1 MAVSGADSILPR
13 LVDEQA
19 RASDPSSH
27 VWLAA
32 SAGTGKTQVLAAR
45 VYRLLLGGTD
55 PGAILCLT
63 FTKAGAAEMA
73 GRINQ
78 RLARWVRA
86 SEADIKADLI
96 SLGEQWTPALIA
108 RARTLFAKVLDAP
121 GGGLRIQT
129 IHGFCQSLLAAFPVE
144 AGLTPGFRPLEARE
158 ESALARET
166 LAHLLVDAER
176 EGRNGATRAVGALS
190 LRLGE
195 DGAEAFLRACARAP
209 AAMAALPMGEGIGPY
224 VRRALIGVDD
234 VEAAIARG
242 CADLDDGLLGQLRDC
257 NAAWGTKNGVARA
270 DVISAWLA
278 RSPED
283 RAATL
288 GDLHGVWAKQDGD
301 VRSFAKGQAPQDPD
315 YAPIAA
321 DFHDQVARLIRM
333 RDMAEYADLLAA
345 GLSVGRDYAAAYHA
359 AKRRIGAVD
368 FDDLIDAA
376 VALLRQDGMGDW
388 VRFKLDQATDHVL
401 IDEAQDT
408 NLRQW
413 AIVDAIASDFF
424 SGFGTRGDKRR
435 TLFTVGDY
443 KQAIFGFQGTDP
455 LNFRWA
461 ERHFRDLADVTSD
474 IREIEPTPFEQLAL
488 TSSFRSTQP
497 ILDFVDAAIGVLPGA
512 GLGVDD
518 NQRHASKVEG
528 PGQVNLWAPT
538 LAGEEDEGEEGWVA
552 DAVRAHA
559 TRIAAQVRAWLDPND
574 PLMLESKG
582 RPLRPEDVMILVKR
596 RGELAS
602 LIVARLYAEGVPV
615 AGVDRLRLTAPLAVQ
630 DLLAAIRF
638 VLQPQDDLALASLL
652 VSPLIGW
659 SQDELMHAAMK
670 RRGGLWAHL
679 QTTQPAERIAPL
691 NAMLRRADFTT
702 PYVFL
707 EELLTGPL
715 DGRRKL
721 IRRLGQEARD
731 PIDELLNAALEF
743 ERVSI
748 PSLQRFLDWFDRGDV
763 EIVRDPSQ
771 PMDAVRVM
779 TAHGAKGLQAPLVIL
794 ADATADPEARPRS
807 TLKWQADQGVELPV
821 FRPRKEQRWGALADA
836 VDAADARELAE
847 HWRLFYVAATRAEE
861 RLEIAGALGPRSKG
875 VPSDNSWYAAAEAAL
890 TALGAAEREGEGEAA
905 RRSFAGHDPQ
915 PPVRARSSRAAEAG
929 SVALPPWARQRAP
942 IEARPPRP
950 LAPSSLGEDDVPD
963 PPPSATMRAAAERGR
978 LIHDLFERLPGLA
991 PDRRLPSAERWL
1003 AAVGQVTDASVRSE
1017 MIATVLAVLDDPA
1030 HAELFGANSLGEA
1043 PISAV
1048 VSGGY
1053 VIAGT
1058 VDRLLIEPD
1067 RVRVIDFKTGRRV
1080 PGDLGDVP
1088 VFHLRQMSA
1097 YAEALR
1103 VIFPGRRIEAA
1114 LLYTAAPRLFDLPEA
1129 VLAQHKPGFV
1139 VAEQS

>member
-86 SEADIKADLI
+86 SETDIRADLA
-96 SLGEQWTPALIA
+96 SLGERATPALIA

-166 LAHLLVDAER
+166 LAQMLVDAER
-176 EGRNGATRAVGALS
+176 EGRDGAVRAVGALS

-195 DGAEAFLRACARAP
+195 EGAEAFLRACARAP
-209 AAMAALPMGEGIGPY
+209 AAMTALPMGEGVGPY

-234 VEAAIARG
+234 VEAAIADG
-242 CADLDDGLLGQLRDC
+242 CAQLDDDLLEGLRDF
-257 NAAWGTKNGVARA
+257 NRAWGTKNGLARA
-270 DVISAWLA
+270 DIIDAWLT
-278 RSPED
+278 RSPEQ
-283 RAATL
+283 RSVTL
-288 GDLHGVWAKQDGD
+288 DELHSVWARQDGEL
-301 VRSFAKGQAPQDPD
+301 RSFAKGQAPQDED
-315 YAPIAA
+315 YAPIAS
-321 DFHDQVARLIRM
+321 DFHEQVSRLIQM
-333 RDMAEYADLLAA
+333 RHLADYADLLAA
-345 GLSVGRDYAAAYHA
+345 GLAVGRDYAFAYRA

-413 AIVDAIASDFF
+413 EIVDAIASDFF
-424 SGFGTRGDKRR
+424 SGLGSRGDRRR

-461 ERHFRDLADVTSD
+461 ERHFRDLAQVTSD
-474 IREIEPTPFEQLAL
+474 ISEIEPTPFEQLAL

-497 ILDFVDAAIGVLPGA
+497 ILDFVDAAIGVLPGG

-518 NQRHASKVEG
+518 NQRHSSKVEG

-538 LAGEEDEGEEGWVA
+538 LAGEEDEGEEGWIT

-559 TRIAAQVRAWLDPND
+559 TRIAAQVRAWLDPKD
-574 PLMLESKG
+574 PMILESKG

-670 RRGGLWAHL
+670 RRGELWAHL
-679 QTTQPAERIAPL
+679 QATQPAERITPL
-691 NAMLRRADFTT
+691 SAMLRRADFTT

-707 EELLTGPL
+707 EEMLTGAL

-743 ERVSI
+743 ERVAI

-771 PMDAVRVM
+771 PLDAVRVM

-807 TLKWQADQGVELPV
+807 TLDWQADQDTKLPV
-821 FRPRKEQRWGALADA
+821 FRPRKEQRSGVLAEA
-836 VDAADARELAE
+836 ITTADARELAE

-861 RLEIAGALGPRSKG
+861 RLEIAGSLGPRAKG
-875 VPSDNSWYAAAEAAL
+875 VPSENSWYAAAEAAL
-890 TALGAAEREGEGEAA
+890 TALGAAEREEGP

-915 PPVRARSSRAAEAG
+915 PPVRARLARSAETRT
-929 SVALPPWARQRAP
+929 VALPDWAFQPAP
-942 IEARPPRP
+942 KEARPPRP
-950 LAPSSLGEDDVPD
+950 LAPSSVGEDDVSD
-963 PPPSATMRAAAERGR
+963 PPPSVAMRTAAERGR
-978 LIHDLFERLPGLA
+978 LIHALFERLPALA
-991 PDRRLPSAERWL
+991 PDRRAAAADRWL
-1003 AAVGQVTDASVRSE
+1003 STVGQVTDAE
-1017 MIATVLAVLDDPA
+1017 MRGELIATVSAVLDDPA
-1030 HAELFGANSLGEA
+1030 HGDLFGPNSLGEA

-1048 VSGGY
+1048 VPGGH

-1058 VDRLLIEPD
+1058 VDRLLVEPD

-1080 PGDLGDVP
+1080 PLGLDEVP
-1088 VFHLRQMSA
+1088 VFHLRQMAA

-1129 VLAQHKPGFV
+1129 VLAHYKPDFV
-1139 VAEQS
+1139 AMEQS

>member
-86 SEADIKADLI
+86 SETDIRADLA
-96 SLGEQWTPALIA
+96 SLGERATPALIA

-166 LAHLLVDAER
+166 LAQMLVDAER
-176 EGRNGATRAVGALS
+176 EGRDGAVRAVGALS

-195 DGAEAFLRACARAP
+195 EGAEAFLRACARAP
-209 AAMAALPMGEGIGPY
+209 AAMTALPMGEGVGPY

-234 VEAAIARG
+234 VEAAIADG
-242 CADLDDGLLGQLRDC
+242 CAQLDDDLLEGLRDF
-257 NAAWGTKNGVARA
+257 NRAWGTKNGLARA
-270 DVISAWLA
+270 DIIDAWLT
-278 RSPED
+278 RSPEQ
-283 RAATL
+283 RSVTL
-288 GDLHGVWAKQDGD
+288 DELHSVWARQDGEL
-301 VRSFAKGQAPQDPD
+301 RSFAKGQAPQDED
-315 YAPIAA
+315 YAPIAS
-321 DFHDQVARLIRM
+321 DFHEQVSRLIQM
-333 RDMAEYADLLAA
+333 RHLADYADLLAA
-345 GLSVGRDYAAAYHA
+345 GLAVGRDYAFAYRA

-413 AIVDAIASDFF
+413 EIVDAITSDFF
-424 SGFGTRGDKRR
+424 SGLGTRGDRRR

-461 ERHFRDLADVTSD
+461 ERHFRDLAEVTSD
-474 IREIEPTPFEQLAL
+474 ISEIEPTPFEQLAL

-497 ILDFVDAAIGVLPGA
+497 ILDFVDAAIGVLPGG

-518 NQRHASKVEG
+518 NQRHSSKVEG

-538 LAGEEDEGEEGWVA
+538 LAGEEDEGEEGWVT

-559 TRIAAQVRAWLDPND
+559 TRIAAQVKEWLDPND
-574 PLMLESKG
+574 PLILESKG
-582 RPLRPEDVMILVKR
+582 RPLRPEDIMILVKR

-659 SQDELMHAAMK
+659 SQDELMRAAMK

-679 QTTQPAERIAPL
+679 QATQPAERIAPL
-691 NAMLRRADFTT
+691 SAMLRRADFTT

-707 EELLTGPL
+707 EEMLTGPL

-743 ERVSI
+743 ERVAI

-771 PMDAVRVM
+771 PLDAVRVM

-807 TLKWQADQGVELPV
+807 TLDWQADQDTKLPV
-821 FRPRKEQRWGALADA
+821 FRPRKEQRSGVLAEA
-836 VDAADARELAE
+836 ITTADARELAE

-861 RLEIAGALGPRSKG
+861 RLEIAGSLGPRSKG
-875 VPSDNSWYAAAEAAL
+875 VPSENSWYAAAEAAL
-890 TALGAAEREGEGEAA
+890 TALGAAEREEGQ
-905 RRSFAGHDPQ
+905 RRSFAGHAPQ
-915 PPVRARSSRAAEAG
+915 PPVRLRSARTVETRT
-929 SVALPPWARQRAP
+929 VALPDWAFKPAP

-950 LAPSSLGEDDVPD
+950 LAPSSVGEDDVAD
-963 PPPSATMRAAAERGR
+963 PPPSAAMRTAAERGR
-978 LIHDLFERLPGLA
+978 LIHALFERLPALA
-991 PDRRLPSAERWL
+991 PDRRAAAADRWL
-1003 AAVGQVTDASVRSE
+1003 SAVGQVADASLRSE
-1017 MIATVLAVLDDPA
+1017 LIATVLAVLDDPA
-1030 HAELFGANSLGEA
+1030 HGDLFGANSLGEA

-1048 VSGGY
+1048 VPGGY

-1058 VDRLLIEPD
+1058 VDRLLVEPD

-1080 PGDLGDVP
+1080 PLELDEVP
-1088 VFHLRQMSA
+1088 VFHLRQMAA
-1097 YAEALR
+1097 YAEALG

-1114 LLYTAAPRLFDLPEA
+1114 LLYTAAPRLFDLTED
-1129 VLAQHKPGFV
+1129 VLASHKPGF
-1139 VAEQS
+1139 AAMEQS

>member
-86 SEADIKADLI
+86 SEADIRADLA
-96 SLGEQWTPALIA
+96 SLGERANPALIA

-166 LAHLLVDAER
+166 LAQLLVDAER
-176 EGRNGATRAVGALS
+176 EGRDGAVRAVGALS

-195 DGAEAFLRACARAP
+195 EGAEAFLRACARAP
-209 AAMAALPMGEGIGPY
+209 AAMAALPMGEGVGPY

-234 VEAAIARG
+234 VEAAITDG
-242 CADLDDGLLGQLRDC
+242 CAQLDDDLLEGVRDF
-257 NAAWGTKNGVARA
+257 NLAWGTKNGLARA
-270 DVISAWLA
+270 DIITAWLA
-278 RSPED
+278 RSPEQ

-288 GDLHGVWAKQDGD
+288 DQLHSVWARQDGEL
-301 VRSFAKGQAPQDPD
+301 RSFAKGQAPQDED
-315 YAPIAA
+315 YAPIAS
-321 DFHDQVARLIRM
+321 DFHEQVSRLIQM
-333 RDMAEYADLLAA
+333 RHLADYADLLAA
-345 GLSVGRDYAAAYHA
+345 GLAVGRDYAFAYRA

-376 VALLRQDGMGDW
+376 VALLRQEGMGDW

-413 AIVDAIASDFF
+413 EIVDAIASDFF
-424 SGFGTRGDKRR
+424 SGQGSRGDRRR

-461 ERHFRDLADVTSD
+461 ERHFRDLAEVTSD
-474 IREIEPTPFEQLAL
+474 ISEIEPTPFEQLAL

-497 ILDFVDAAIGVLPGA
+497 ILDFVDAAIGVLPGS

-518 NQRHASKVEG
+518 NQRHSSKVEG

-538 LAGEEDEGEEGWVA
+538 LAGEEDEGEEGWIT

-559 TRIAAQVRAWLDPND
+559 TRIAAQVKAWLDPND
-574 PLMLESKG
+574 PLILESKG
-582 RPLRPEDVMILVKR
+582 RPLRPEDIMILVKR

-659 SQDELMHAAMK
+659 SQDELMRAAMK

-679 QTTQPAERIAPL
+679 QATQPIERIAPL
-691 NAMLRRADFTT
+691 SAMLRRADFTT

-707 EELLTGPL
+707 EEMLTGPL

-743 ERVSI
+743 ERVAI

-771 PMDAVRVM
+771 PLDAVRVM

-807 TLKWQADQGVELPV
+807 TLDWQADQDTKLPV
-821 FRPRKEQRWGALADA
+821 FRPRKEQRSGVLAEA
-836 VDAADARELAE
+836 ITTADARELAE

-861 RLEIAGALGPRSKG
+861 RLEIAGSLGPRAKG
-875 VPSDNSWYAAAEAAL
+875 VPSENSWYAAAEAAL
-890 TALGAAEREGEGEAA
+890 TALGTAQREEGP

-915 PPVRARSSRAAEAG
+915 PPVRPRPARNAEAQT
-929 SVALPPWARQRAP
+929 VALPDWAFQPAP
-942 IEARPPRP
+942 KEARPPRP
-950 LAPSSLGEDDVPD
+950 LAPSSVGEDDVSD
-963 PPPSATMRAAAERGR
+963 PPPSAAMRTAAERGR
-978 LIHDLFERLPGLA
+978 LIHALFERLPALA
-991 PDRRLPSAERWL
+991 PDRRAAAADRWL
-1003 AAVGQVTDASVRSE
+1003 SAVGLVADAGLRSE
-1017 MIATVLAVLDDPA
+1017 LIATVSAVLDDPA
-1030 HAELFGANSLGEA
+1030 HGDLFGPNSLGEA

-1048 VSGGY
+1048 VPGGY

-1058 VDRLLIEPD
+1058 VDRLLVEPD

-1080 PGDLGDVP
+1080 PLGLDEVP
-1088 VFHLRQMSA
+1088 LFHLRQMAA

-1114 LLYTAAPRLFDLPEA
+1114 LLYTAAPRLFDLPED
-1129 VLAQHKPGFV
+1129 VLAPHKPGF
-1139 VAEQS
+1139 AAMEQS

>member
-1 MAVSGADSILPR
+1 MAVSSADSILPR

-86 SEADIKADLI
+86 SEADIRADLA
-96 SLGEQWTPALIA
+96 SLGERATPALIA
-108 RARTLFAKVLDAP
+108 RVRTLFAKVLDAP

-166 LAHLLVDAER
+166 LAQLLVDAER
-176 EGRNGATRAVGALS
+176 EGRDGAVRAVGALS

-195 DGAEAFLRACARAP
+195 DGAEAFLRSCARAP
-209 AAMAALPMGEGIGPY
+209 AAMAALPMGEGVGPY
-224 VRRALIGVDD
+224 IRRALIGVDD
-234 VEAAIARG
+234 VEAAISDG
-242 CADLDDGLLGQLRDC
+242 CAGLDCDLLKHLRDL
-257 NAAWGTKNGVARA
+257 NRAWGTKNGLARA
-270 DVISAWLA
+270 DLIAAWLE
-278 RSPED
+278 RSADQRVE
-283 RAATL
+283 TL
-288 GDLHGVWAKQDGD
+288 SELHGVWARQDGEL
-301 VRSFAKGQAPQDPD
+301 RSFAKGQAPQDED
-315 YAPIAA
+315 YAPIAT
-321 DFHDQVARLIRM
+321 DFHAEVSRLTQM
-333 RDMAEYADLLAA
+333 RHLADYADLLAA
-345 GLSVGRDYAAAYHA
+345 GLTVGRDYALAYRA

-413 AIVDAIASDFF
+413 EIVDAIASDFF
-424 SGFGTRGDKRR
+424 SGLGARGDRRR

-461 ERHFRDLADVTSD
+461 ERHFRDLAQVTSE
-474 IREIEPTPFEQLAL
+474 IGEIEPTPFEQLAL

-497 ILDFVDAAIGVLPGA
+497 ILDFVDAAIGVLPGG

-559 TRIAAQVRAWLDPND
+559 TRIAAQVKAWLDPND
-574 PLMLESKG
+574 PLILESKG

-659 SQDELMHAAMK
+659 SQDDLMHAAMK

-679 QTTQPAERIAPL
+679 QATQPPERIAPL
-691 NAMLRRADFTT
+691 AGMLRRADFTT

-707 EELLTGPL
+707 EEMLTGPL

-743 ERVSI
+743 ERVAI

-771 PMDAVRVM
+771 PLDAVRVM

-807 TLKWQADQGVELPV
+807 TLDWQADQDIKLPV
-821 FRPRKEQRWGALADA
+821 FRPRKEQRSGVLAEA
-836 VDAADARELAE
+836 IATADARELAE

-875 VPSDNSWYAAAEAAL
+875 VPPENSWYAVAEAAL
-890 TALGAAEREGEGEAA
+890 TALGTAERGEGP

-915 PPVRARSSRAAEAG
+915 PPVRARPSRTAESRA
-929 SVALPPWARQRAP
+929 VALPDWAFQPAP
-942 IEARPPRP
+942 KEARPPRP
-950 LAPSSLGEDDVPD
+950 LAPSSVGEDDVSD

-978 LIHDLFERLPGLA
+978 LIHALFERLPALA
-991 PDRRLPSAERWL
+991 PDRRAAAAARWL
-1003 AAVGQVTDASVRSE
+1003 STVGQVADATMRSE
-1017 MIATVLAVLDDPA
+1017 LISTVLSVLDDPA
-1030 HAELFGANSLGEA
+1030 HGDLFGANSLGEA

-1048 VSGGY
+1048 VPGGY

-1058 VDRLLIEPD
+1058 VDRLLVEPD

-1080 PGDLGDVP
+1080 PLGLDEVP
-1088 VFHLRQMSA
+1088 IFHLRQMAA
-1097 YAEALR
+1097 YTEALR
-1103 VIFPGRRIEAA
+1103 VIFPARRIEAA
-1114 LLYTAAPRLFDLPEA
+1114 LLYTAAPRLFSLSED
-1129 VLAQHKPGFV
+1129 VLAPHKPGF
-1139 VAEQS
+1139 AAIEQS

>member
-1 MAVSGADSILPR
+1 MSSADSILPR

-19 RASDPSSH
+19 HASDPSSH

-86 SEADIKADLI
+86 SEADIRADLA
-96 SLGEQWTPALIA
+96 SLGERATPALIA

-166 LAHLLVDAER
+166 LAQLLVDAER
-176 EGRNGATRAVGALS
+176 EGRDGAVRAVGALS

-195 DGAEAFLRACARAP
+195 EGAEAFLRACARAP
-209 AAMAALPMGEGIGPY
+209 AAMAALPMGEGVGPY

-234 VEAAIARG
+234 VEAAIAAG
-242 CADLDDGLLGQLRDC
+242 CDELDDDLLEHLREL
-257 NAAWGTKNGVARA
+257 NQAWGTKNGLARA
-270 DVISAWLA
+270 DIIATWLA
-278 RSPED
+278 RNAEQ
-283 RAATL
+283 RTATL
-288 GDLHGVWAKQDGD
+288 GELHSVWARQDGEL
-301 VRSFAKGQAPQDPD
+301 RSFAKGQAPQDED
-315 YAPIAA
+315 YAPIAT
-321 DFHDQVARLIRM
+321 DFHEQVSRLIQM
-333 RDMAEYADLLAA
+333 RHLANYADLLAA
-345 GLSVGRDYAAAYHA
+345 GLAVGRDYAFAYRA

-413 AIVDAIASDFF
+413 EIVDAIASDFF
-424 SGFGTRGDKRR
+424 SGLGSRGDRRR

-461 ERHFRDLADVTSD
+461 ERHFRDLAEVTSD
-474 IREIEPTPFEQLAL
+474 ISEIEPTPFEQLAL

-497 ILDFVDAAIGVLPGA
+497 ILDFIDAAIGVLPGG

-518 NQRHASKVEG
+518 NQRHSSKVEG

-559 TRIAAQVRAWLDPND
+559 TRIAAQVKAWLDPND
-574 PLMLESKG
+574 PLILESKG

-602 LIVARLYAEGVPV
+602 LIVARLYAEGVAV

-659 SQDELMHAAMK
+659 TQDELMHAAMK

-679 QTTQPAERIAPL
+679 QATQSAERIAPL
-691 NAMLRRADFTT
+691 AAMLRRADFTT

-707 EELLTGPL
+707 EEMLTGAL

-743 ERVSI
+743 ERVAI

-771 PMDAVRVM
+771 PLDAVRVM

-807 TLKWQADQGVELPV
+807 TLDWQADQDTKLPV
-821 FRPRKEQRWGALADA
+821 FRPRKEQRSGALAEA
-836 VDAADARELAE
+836 IATADARELAE

-861 RLEIAGALGPRSKG
+861 RLEIAGSLGPRSKG
-875 VPSDNSWYAAAEAAL
+875 VPSTNSWYAAAEAAL
-890 TALGAAEREGEGEAA
+890 TALGAAERESEGP

-915 PPVRARSSRAAEAG
+915 PPVRARPSRVAETR
-929 SVALPPWARQRAP
+929 SVALPDWAFLPAP

-950 LAPSSLGEDDVPD
+950 LAPSSVGEDDVSD
-963 PPPSATMRAAAERGR
+963 PPPSVAMRTAAERGR
-978 LIHDLFERLPGLA
+978 LIHALFERLPALA
-991 PDRRLPSAERWL
+991 PDRRTAAAERWL
-1003 AAVGQVTDASVRSE
+1003 ANVGQVADAAIRSDL
-1017 MIATVLAVLDDPA
+1017 ISTVLAVLDDPA
-1030 HAELFGANSLGEA
+1030 HGDLFGANSLGEA

-1048 VSGGY
+1048 VPGGY

-1058 VDRLLIEPD
+1058 VDRLLVEPD

-1080 PGDLGDVP
+1080 PLGLDEVP
-1088 VFHLRQMSA
+1088 VFHLRQMAA

-1114 LLYTAAPRLFDLPEA
+1114 LLYTAAPRLFDLPDD
-1129 VLAQHKPGFV
+1129 VLAGHKPGFV
-1139 VAEQS
+1139 ITEQS

>member
-1 MAVSGADSILPR
+1 VSGADAILPR

-19 RASDPSSH
+19 RASDPSAH

-86 SEADIKADLI
+86 SETDIRADLA
-96 SLGEQWTPALIA
+96 SLGERATPALIA

-166 LAHLLVDAER
+166 LAQLLVDAER
-176 EGRNGATRAVGALS
+176 EGRDGAVRAVGALS

-195 DGAEAFLRACARAP
+195 EGAEAFLRACARAP
-209 AAMAALPMGEGIGPY
+209 AAMAALPMGEGVAPY

-234 VEAAIARG
+234 VEAAITDG
-242 CADLDDGLLGQLRDC
+242 CAELDDDLLGHLRDL
-257 NAAWGTKNGVARA
+257 NQAWGAKNGLARA
-270 DVISAWLA
+270 DIIANWLE
-278 RSPED
+278 RNPEQ

-288 GDLHGVWAKQDGD
+288 GELHAVWAKQDGEM
-301 VRSFAKGQAPQDPD
+301 RSFAKGQAPQDGD
-315 YAPIAA
+315 YAAIAT
-321 DFHDQVARLIRM
+321 DFHDQVSRLIQM
-333 RDMAEYADLLAA
+333 RHLADYADLLAA
-345 GLSVGRDYAAAYHA
+345 GLAVGRDYAFAYRS

-413 AIVDAIASDFF
+413 QIVASITGEFF
-424 SGFGTRGDKRR
+424 SGFGTREDRVR
-435 TLFTVGDY
+435 TLFSVGDY

-455 LNFRWA
+455 EYFTAA
-461 ERHFRDLADVTSD
+461 EQSFSRQAVPDS
-474 IREIEPTPFEQLAL
+474 EILGVEPTPFRRLSL

-497 ILDFVDAAIGVLPGA
+497 ILDFVDAAIGALPGG

-518 NQRHASKVEG
+518 NQRHSSKVEG

-538 LAGEEDEGEEGWVA
+538 LAGEEDEGEEGWVT

-559 TRIAAQVRAWLDPND
+559 TRIAAQVKAWLDPND

-659 SQDELMHAAMK
+659 SQDELMRAAMK

-679 QTTQPAERIAPL
+679 QATQPAERIAPL
-691 NAMLRRADFTT
+691 AAMLRRADFTT

-743 ERVSI
+743 ERVAI

-771 PMDAVRVM
+771 PLDAVRVM

-807 TLKWQADQGVELPV
+807 TLDWQADQDTKLPV
-821 FRPRKEQRWGALADA
+821 FRPRKEQRSGVLAEA
-836 VDAADARELAE
+836 ITTADARELAE

-861 RLEIAGALGPRSKG
+861 RLEIAGSLGPRSKG
-875 VPSDNSWYAAAEAAL
+875 VPSENSWYAAAEAAL
-890 TALGAAEREGEGEAA
+890 AALGTAEREEGP

-915 PPVRARSSRAAEAG
+915 PPVRVRPPRAAETHI
-929 SVALPPWARQRAP
+929 VALPDWAFQAAP

-950 LAPSSLGEDDVPD
+950 LAPSSVGEDDVSD
-963 PPPSATMRAAAERGR
+963 PPPSAAMRTAAERGR
-978 LIHDLFERLPGLA
+978 LIHALFERLPAL
-991 PDRRLPSAERWL
+991 PRDRRATAADRWL
-1003 AAVGQVTDASVRSE
+1003 SAVGQVADETMRSE
-1017 MIATVLAVLDDPA
+1017 LIATVMAVLDDPA
-1030 HAELFGANSLGEA
+1030 HGDLFGANSLGEA

-1048 VSGGY
+1048 VPGGY

-1058 VDRLLIEPD
+1058 VDRLLVEPD

-1080 PGDLGDVP
+1080 PLGLDEVP
-1088 VFHLRQMSA
+1088 VFHLRQMAA

-1114 LLYTAAPRLFDLPEA
+1114 LLYTAAPRLFDLSEA
-1129 VLAQHKPGFV
+1129 VLAPHKPGF
-1139 VAEQS
+1139 AAMEQS

>member
-1 MAVSGADSILPR
+1 MAVSSADSILPR

-96 SLGEQWTPALIA
+96 SLGERWTPALIA

-158 ESALARET
+158 ESALGRET
-166 LAHLLVDAER
+166 LAQLLVDTER
-176 EGRNGATRAVGALS
+176 EGRDGAVLAVGALS

-195 DGAEAFLRACARAP
+195 EGAEAFLRACARAP
-209 AAMAALPMGEGIGPY
+209 AAMAALPMGEGVGPY

-234 VEAAIARG
+234 VEAAIADG
-242 CADLDDGLLGQLRDC
+242 CAQLDDDLIEHLRDL
-257 NAAWGTKNGVARA
+257 NQAWGTKNGLARA
-270 DVISAWLA
+270 DIIATWLA
-278 RSPED
+278 RNAEQ

-288 GDLHGVWAKQDGD
+288 HELHSVWARQDGEL
-301 VRSFAKGQAPQDPD
+301 RSFAKGQAPQDED
-315 YAPIAA
+315 YAPIAT
-321 DFHDQVARLIRM
+321 DFHEQVSRLIQM
-333 RDMAEYADLLAA
+333 RHLADYADLLAA
-345 GLSVGRDYAAAYHA
+345 GLTVGRDYAFAYRA

-413 AIVDAIASDFF
+413 EIVAAIASDFF
-424 SGFGTRGDKRR
+424 SGLGARGDRRR

-461 ERHFRDLADVTSD
+461 ERHFRDLAEVTSD
-474 IREIEPTPFEQLAL
+474 ISEIEPTPFEQLAL

-497 ILDFVDAAIGVLPGA
+497 ILDFVDAAIGVLPGG

-518 NQRHASKVEG
+518 NQRHSSKVEG
-528 PGQVNLWAPT
+528 PGQVDLWAPT

-559 TRIAAQVRAWLDPND
+559 TRIAAQVKAWLDPND
-574 PLMLESKG
+574 PLILESKG

-679 QTTQPAERIAPL
+679 QATQPVERIAPL
-691 NAMLRRADFTT
+691 AAMLRRADFTT
-702 PYVFL
+702 PYVFF
-707 EELLTGPL
+707 EEMLTGAL

-731 PIDELLNAALEF
+731 PIDELLNAALDF
-743 ERVSI
+743 ERVAI

-771 PMDAVRVM
+771 PLDAVRVM
-779 TAHGAKGLQAPLVIL
+779 TAHGAKGLQSPLVIL

-807 TLKWQADQGVELPV
+807 TLDWQADQDTKLPV
-821 FRPRKEQRWGALADA
+821 FRPRKEQRSGVLAEA
-836 VDAADARELAE
+836 ITTADARELAE

-861 RLEIAGALGPRSKG
+861 RLEIAGSLGPRSKG
-875 VPSDNSWYAAAEAAL
+875 VPSENSWYAAAEAAL
-890 TALGAAEREGEGEAA
+890 TALGAAEREEGP
-905 RRSFAGHDPQ
+905 RRSFVGHDPQ
-915 PPVRARSSRAAEAG
+915 PPVRARPARSVETRT
-929 SVALPPWARQRAP
+929 VALPDWAFQPAP
-942 IEARPPRP
+942 KEARPPRP
-950 LAPSSLGEDDVPD
+950 LAPSSVGEDDVAD
-963 PPPSATMRAAAERGR
+963 PPPSATMRMAAERGR
-978 LIHDLFERLPGLA
+978 LIHALFERLPALA
-991 PDRRLPSAERWL
+991 PGRRAAAADRWL
-1003 AAVGQVTDASVRSE
+1003 SAVGQVADASMRSE
-1017 MIATVLAVLDDPA
+1017 LIATVLAVLDDPA
-1030 HAELFGANSLGEA
+1030 HGDLFGANSLGEA

-1048 VSGGY
+1048 VPGGY

-1058 VDRLLIEPD
+1058 VDRLLVEPD

-1080 PGDLGDVP
+1080 PLGIDEVP
-1088 VFHLRQMSA
+1088 VFHLRQMAA

-1114 LLYTAAPRLFDLPEA
+1114 LLYTAAPRLFDLSEE
-1129 VLAQHKPGFV
+1129 VLALHKPGFV
-1139 VAEQS
+1139 AMEQS

>member
-19 RASDPSSH
+19 RASDPSAH

-86 SEADIKADLI
+86 SETDIRADLA
-96 SLGEQWTPALIA
+96 SLGERATPALIA

-166 LAHLLVDAER
+166 LAQMLVDAER
-176 EGRNGATRAVGALS
+176 EGRDGAVRAVGALS

-195 DGAEAFLRACARAP
+195 EGAEAFLRACARAP
-209 AAMAALPMGEGIGPY
+209 AAMTALPMGEGVGPY

-234 VEAAIARG
+234 VEAAIADG
-242 CADLDDGLLGQLRDC
+242 CAQLDDDLLEGLRDF
-257 NAAWGTKNGVARA
+257 NRAWGTKNGLARA
-270 DVISAWLA
+270 DIIDAWLT
-278 RSPED
+278 RSPEQ
-283 RAATL
+283 RSVTL
-288 GDLHGVWAKQDGD
+288 DELHSVWARQDGEL
-301 VRSFAKGQAPQDPD
+301 RSFAKGQAPQDED
-315 YAPIAA
+315 YAPIAS
-321 DFHDQVARLIRM
+321 DFHEQVSRLIQM
-333 RDMAEYADLLAA
+333 RHLADYADLLAA
-345 GLSVGRDYAAAYHA
+345 GLAVGRDYAFAYRA

-413 AIVDAIASDFF
+413 EIVDAITSDFF
-424 SGFGTRGDKRR
+424 SGLGTRGDRRR

-461 ERHFRDLADVTSD
+461 ERHFRDLAEVTSD
-474 IREIEPTPFEQLAL
+474 ISEIEPTPFEQLAL

-497 ILDFVDAAIGVLPGA
+497 ILDFVDAAIGVLPGG

-518 NQRHASKVEG
+518 NQRHSSKVEG

-538 LAGEEDEGEEGWVA
+538 LAGEEDEGEEGWVT

-559 TRIAAQVRAWLDPND
+559 TRIAAQVKAWLDPND
-574 PLMLESKG
+574 PLILESKG

-659 SQDELMHAAMK
+659 SQDELMRAAMK

-679 QTTQPAERIAPL
+679 QATQPAERIAPL
-691 NAMLRRADFTT
+691 SAMLRRADFTT

-707 EELLTGPL
+707 EEMLTGPL

-743 ERVSI
+743 ERVAI

-771 PMDAVRVM
+771 PLDAVRVM

-807 TLKWQADQGVELPV
+807 TLDWQADRDIKLPV
-821 FRPRKEQRWGALADA
+821 FRPRKEQRSGVLAEA
-836 VDAADARELAE
+836 ITTADARELAE

-861 RLEIAGALGPRSKG
+861 RLEIAGSLGPRSKG
-875 VPSDNSWYAAAEAAL
+875 VPSENSWYAAAEAAL
-890 TALGAAEREGEGEAA
+890 TALGAAEREEGP
-905 RRSFAGHDPQ
+905 RRSFAGHAPQ
-915 PPVRARSSRAAEAG
+915 PPVRLRSARTVETRT
-929 SVALPPWARQRAP
+929 VALPDWAFKPAP

-950 LAPSSLGEDDVPD
+950 LAPSSVGEDDVAD
-963 PPPSATMRAAAERGR
+963 PPPSAAMRTAAERGR
-978 LIHDLFERLPGLA
+978 LIHALFERLPALA
-991 PDRRLPSAERWL
+991 PDRRAAAADRWL
-1003 AAVGQVTDASVRSE
+1003 SAVGQVADASLRSE
-1017 MIATVLAVLDDPA
+1017 LIATVLAVLDDPA
-1030 HAELFGANSLGEA
+1030 HGDLFGANSLGEA

-1048 VSGGY
+1048 VPGGY

-1058 VDRLLIEPD
+1058 VDRLLVEPD

-1080 PGDLGDVP
+1080 PLELDEVP
-1088 VFHLRQMSA
+1088 VFHLRQMAA
-1097 YAEALR
+1097 YAEALG

-1114 LLYTAAPRLFDLPEA
+1114 LLYTAAPRLFDLPED
-1129 VLAQHKPGFV
+1129 VLASHKPGF
-1139 VAEQS
+1139 AAMEQS

>member
-1 MAVSGADSILPR
+1 MAVSGADFILPR

-19 RASDPSSH
+19 RASDPSAH

-86 SEADIKADLI
+86 SEADIRADI
-96 SLGEQWTPALIA
+96 ASLGERATPALIA

-158 ESALARET
+158 ELALARET
-166 LAHLLVDAER
+166 LAQLLVDAER
-176 EGRNGATRAVGALS
+176 EGRDGAVRAVGALS

-195 DGAEAFLRACARAP
+195 EGAEAFLRACARAP
-209 AAMAALPMGEGIGPY
+209 AAMAALPMGEGVGPY
-224 VRRALIGVDD
+224 IRRALIGVDD
-234 VEAAIARG
+234 VEAAIADG
-242 CADLDDGLLGQLRDC
+242 CAQLDDDLLGRLRDC
-257 NAAWGTKNGVARA
+257 NRAWGTKNGLARA
-270 DVISAWLA
+270 DMIDAWLT
-278 RSPED
+278 RSPEQ

-288 GDLHGVWAKQDGD
+288 DELHGVWARQDGEL
-301 VRSFAKGQAPQDPD
+301 RSFAKGQAPQDED
-315 YAPIAA
+315 YAPTAA
-321 DFHDQVARLIRM
+321 DCHAQVSRLIQM
-333 RDMAEYADLLAA
+333 RHLADYADLLAA
-345 GLSVGRDYAAAYHA
+345 GLAIGRDYAFAYRA

-413 AIVDAIASDFF
+413 EIVDAIASDFF
-424 SGFGTRGDKRR
+424 SGLGTRGDRRR

-461 ERHFRDLADVTSD
+461 ERHFRDLAEVTSD
-474 IREIEPTPFEQLAL
+474 ISEIEPTPFEQLAL

-497 ILDFVDAAIGVLPGA
+497 ILDFVDAAIGVLPGG

-538 LAGEEDEGEEGWVA
+538 LAGEEDEGEEGWVT

-559 TRIAAQVRAWLDPND
+559 TRIAAQVKAWLDPND

-582 RPLRPEDVMILVKR
+582 RPLRPEDIMILVKR

-638 VLQPQDDLALASLL
+638 VLQPHDDLALASLL

-659 SQDELMHAAMK
+659 SQDELMRAAMK

-691 NAMLRRADFTT
+691 AAMLRRADFTT

-707 EELLTGPL
+707 EELLTGSL

-743 ERVSI
+743 ERVAI

-771 PMDAVRVM
+771 PLDAVRVM

-807 TLKWQADQGVELPV
+807 TLDWQADQDIKLPV
-821 FRPRKEQRWGALADA
+821 FRPRKEQRSGVLAEA
-836 VDAADARELAE
+836 ITTADARELAE

-861 RLEIAGALGPRSKG
+861 RLEIAGSLGPRSKG
-875 VPSDNSWYAAAEAAL
+875 VPSENSWYAAAEAAL
-890 TALGAAEREGEGEAA
+890 AALGTAEREEGP

-915 PPVRARSSRAAEAG
+915 PPVRARPSRTAETHI
-929 SVALPPWARQRAP
+929 VALPDWAFQPAP

-950 LAPSSLGEDDVPD
+950 LAPSSVGEDDVSD
-963 PPPSATMRAAAERGR
+963 PPPSAAMRTAAERGR
-978 LIHDLFERLPGLA
+978 LIHALFERLPALP
-991 PDRRLPSAERWL
+991 PDRRATAADRWL
-1003 AAVGQVTDASVRSE
+1003 SAVGQVADKTVRSE
-1017 MIATVLAVLDDPA
+1017 LIETVMAVLDDPA
-1030 HAELFGANSLGEA
+1030 HRDLFGTNSLGEA
-1043 PISAV
+1043 PISAIV
-1048 VSGGY
+1048 PGGY

-1058 VDRLLIEPD
+1058 VDRLLVEPD

-1080 PGDLGDVP
+1080 PLGINEVP
-1088 VFHLRQMSA
+1088 VFHLRQMAA

-1114 LLYTAAPRLFDLPEA
+1114 LLYTAAPRLFDLSEA
-1129 VLAQHKPGFV
+1129 VLAPHKPGF
-1139 VAEQS
+1139 AAMEQS

>member
-19 RASDPSSH
+19 RASDPSAH

-86 SEADIKADLI
+86 SETDIRADLA
-96 SLGEQWTPALIA
+96 SLGERATPALIA

-166 LAHLLVDAER
+166 LAQMLVDAER
-176 EGRNGATRAVGALS
+176 EGRDAAVRAVGALS

-195 DGAEAFLRACARAP
+195 EGAEAFLRACARAP
-209 AAMAALPMGEGIGPY
+209 AAMAALPMGEGVGPY

-234 VEAAIARG
+234 VEAAIADG
-242 CADLDDGLLGQLRDC
+242 CAQLDDDLLEGLRDF
-257 NAAWGTKNGVARA
+257 NRAWGTKNGLARA
-270 DVISAWLA
+270 DIIDAWLT
-278 RSPED
+278 RSPEQ
-283 RAATL
+283 RSVTL
-288 GDLHGVWAKQDGD
+288 DELHSVWARQDGEL
-301 VRSFAKGQAPQDPD
+301 RSFAKGQAPQDED
-315 YAPIAA
+315 YAPIAS
-321 DFHDQVARLIRM
+321 DFHEQVSRLIQM
-333 RDMAEYADLLAA
+333 RHLADYADLLAA
-345 GLSVGRDYAAAYHA
+345 GLAVGRDYAFAYRA

-413 AIVDAIASDFF
+413 EIVDAIASDFF
-424 SGFGTRGDKRR
+424 SGLGARGDRRR

-461 ERHFRDLADVTSD
+461 ERHFRDLAEVASD
-474 IREIEPTPFEQLAL
+474 ISEIEPTPFEQLAL

-497 ILDFVDAAIGVLPGA
+497 ILDFVDAAIGVLPGG

-518 NQRHASKVEG
+518 NQRHSSKVEG

-538 LAGEEDEGEEGWVA
+538 LAGEEDEGEEGWVT

-559 TRIAAQVRAWLDPND
+559 TRIAAQVKAWLDPND
-574 PLMLESKG
+574 PLILESKG

-659 SQDELMHAAMK
+659 SQDELMRAAMK

-679 QTTQPAERIAPL
+679 QATQPAERIAPL
-691 NAMLRRADFTT
+691 SAMLRRADFTT

-707 EELLTGPL
+707 EEMLTGPL

-743 ERVSI
+743 ERVAI

-771 PMDAVRVM
+771 PLDAVRVM

-807 TLKWQADQGVELPV
+807 TLDWQADRDTKLPV
-821 FRPRKEQRWGALADA
+821 FRPRKEQRSGVLAEA
-836 VDAADARELAE
+836 ITTADARELAE

-861 RLEIAGALGPRSKG
+861 RLEIAGSLGPRSKG
-875 VPSDNSWYAAAEAAL
+875 VPSENSWYAAAEAAL
-890 TALGAAEREGEGEAA
+890 TALGAAEREEGP
-905 RRSFAGHDPQ
+905 RRSFAGHAPQ
-915 PPVRARSSRAAEAG
+915 PPVRLRSARTVETRT
-929 SVALPPWARQRAP
+929 VALPDWAFKPAP

-950 LAPSSLGEDDVPD
+950 LAPSSVGEDDVAD
-963 PPPSATMRAAAERGR
+963 PPPSAAMRTAAERGR
-978 LIHDLFERLPGLA
+978 LIHALFERLPALA
-991 PDRRLPSAERWL
+991 PDRRAAAADRWL
-1003 AAVGQVTDASVRSE
+1003 SAVGQVADASLRSE
-1017 MIATVLAVLDDPA
+1017 LIATVLAVLDDPA
-1030 HAELFGANSLGEA
+1030 HGDLFGANSLGEA

-1048 VSGGY
+1048 VPGGY

-1058 VDRLLIEPD
+1058 VDRLLVEPD

-1080 PGDLGDVP
+1080 PLELDEVP
-1088 VFHLRQMSA
+1088 VFHLRQMAA
-1097 YAEALR
+1097 YAEALG

-1114 LLYTAAPRLFDLPEA
+1114 LLYTAAPRLFNLPED
-1129 VLAQHKPGFV
+1129 VLASHKPGF
-1139 VAEQS
+1139 AAMEQS

>member
-86 SEADIKADLI
+86 SETDIRADLA
-96 SLGEQWTPALIA
+96 SLGERATPALIA

-166 LAHLLVDAER
+166 LAQMLVDAER
-176 EGRNGATRAVGALS
+176 EGRDGAVRAVGALS

-195 DGAEAFLRACARAP
+195 EGAEAFLRACARAP
-209 AAMAALPMGEGIGPY
+209 AAMTALPMGEGVGPY

-234 VEAAIARG
+234 VEAAIADG
-242 CADLDDGLLGQLRDC
+242 CAQLDDDLLEGLRDF
-257 NAAWGTKNGVARA
+257 NRAWGTKNGLARA
-270 DVISAWLA
+270 DIIDAWLT
-278 RSPED
+278 RSPEQ
-283 RAATL
+283 RSVTL
-288 GDLHGVWAKQDGD
+288 DELHSVWARQDGEL
-301 VRSFAKGQAPQDPD
+301 RSFAKGQAPQDED
-315 YAPIAA
+315 YAPIAS
-321 DFHDQVARLIRM
+321 DFHEQVSRLIQM
-333 RDMAEYADLLAA
+333 RHLADYADLLAA
-345 GLSVGRDYAAAYHA
+345 GLAVGRDYAFAYRA

-413 AIVDAIASDFF
+413 EIVDAITSDFF
-424 SGFGTRGDKRR
+424 SGLGSRGDRRR

-461 ERHFRDLADVTSD
+461 ERHFRDLAEVTSD
-474 IREIEPTPFEQLAL
+474 ISEIEPTPFEQLAL

-497 ILDFVDAAIGVLPGA
+497 ILDFVDAAIGVLPGG

-518 NQRHASKVEG
+518 NQRHSSKVEG

-538 LAGEEDEGEEGWVA
+538 LAGEEDEGEEGWVT

-559 TRIAAQVRAWLDPND
+559 TRIAAQVKAWLDPND
-574 PLMLESKG
+574 PLILESKG
-582 RPLRPEDVMILVKR
+582 RPLRPEDIMILVKR

-659 SQDELMHAAMK
+659 SQDELMRAAMK

-679 QTTQPAERIAPL
+679 QATQPAERIAPL
-691 NAMLRRADFTT
+691 SAMLRRADFTT

-707 EELLTGPL
+707 EEMLTGPL

-743 ERVSI
+743 ERVAI

-771 PMDAVRVM
+771 PLDAVRVM

-807 TLKWQADQGVELPV
+807 TLDWQADQDTKLPV
-821 FRPRKEQRWGALADA
+821 FRPRKEQRSGVLAEA
-836 VDAADARELAE
+836 ITTADARELAE

-861 RLEIAGALGPRSKG
+861 RLEIAGSLGPRSKG
-875 VPSDNSWYAAAEAAL
+875 VPSENSWYAAAEAAL
-890 TALGAAEREGEGEAA
+890 TALGAAEREEGP
-905 RRSFAGHDPQ
+905 RRSFAGHAPQ
-915 PPVRARSSRAAEAG
+915 PPVRLRSARTVETRT
-929 SVALPPWARQRAP
+929 VALPDWAFKPAP

-950 LAPSSLGEDDVPD
+950 LAPSSVGEDDVAD
-963 PPPSATMRAAAERGR
+963 PPPSAAMRTAAERGR
-978 LIHDLFERLPGLA
+978 LIHALFERLPVLA
-991 PDRRLPSAERWL
+991 PDRRAAAADRWL
-1003 AAVGQVTDASVRSE
+1003 SAVGQVADASLRSE
-1017 MIATVLAVLDDPA
+1017 LIATVSAVLDDPA
-1030 HAELFGANSLGEA
+1030 HGDLFGANSLGEA

-1048 VSGGY
+1048 VPGGY

-1058 VDRLLIEPD
+1058 VDRLLVEPD

-1080 PGDLGDVP
+1080 PLELDEVP
-1088 VFHLRQMSA
+1088 VFHLRQMAA
-1097 YAEALR
+1097 YAEALG

-1114 LLYTAAPRLFDLPEA
+1114 LLYTAAPRLFDLPED
-1129 VLAQHKPGFV
+1129 VLASHKPGF
-1139 VAEQS
+1139 AAMEQS

>member
-86 SEADIKADLI
+86 SETDIRADLA
-96 SLGEQWTPALIA
+96 SLGERATPALIA

-166 LAHLLVDAER
+166 LAQMLVDAER
-176 EGRNGATRAVGALS
+176 EGRDGAVRAVGALS

-195 DGAEAFLRACARAP
+195 EGAEAFLRACARAP
-209 AAMAALPMGEGIGPY
+209 AAMTALPMGEGVGPY

-234 VEAAIARG
+234 VEAAIADG
-242 CADLDDGLLGQLRDC
+242 CAQLDDDLLEGLRDF
-257 NAAWGTKNGVARA
+257 NRAWGTKNGLARA
-270 DVISAWLA
+270 DIIDAWLT
-278 RSPED
+278 RSPEQ
-283 RAATL
+283 RSVTL
-288 GDLHGVWAKQDGD
+288 DELHSVWARQDGEL
-301 VRSFAKGQAPQDPD
+301 RSFAKGQAPQDED
-315 YAPIAA
+315 YAPIAS
-321 DFHDQVARLIRM
+321 DFHEQVSRLIQM
-333 RDMAEYADLLAA
+333 RHLADYADLLAA
-345 GLSVGRDYAAAYHA
+345 GLAVGRDYAFAYRA

-413 AIVDAIASDFF
+413 EIVDAITSDFF
-424 SGFGTRGDKRR
+424 SGLGTRGDRRR

-461 ERHFRDLADVTSD
+461 ERHFRDLAEVTSD
-474 IREIEPTPFEQLAL
+474 ISEIEPTPFEQLAL

-497 ILDFVDAAIGVLPGA
+497 ILDFVDAAIGVLPGG

-518 NQRHASKVEG
+518 NQRHSSKVEG

-538 LAGEEDEGEEGWVA
+538 LAGEEDEGEEGWVT

-559 TRIAAQVRAWLDPND
+559 TRIAAQVKAWLDPND
-574 PLMLESKG
+574 PLILESKG

-659 SQDELMHAAMK
+659 SQDELMRAAMK

-679 QTTQPAERIAPL
+679 QATQPAERIAPL
-691 NAMLRRADFTT
+691 SAMLRRADFTT

-707 EELLTGPL
+707 EEMLTGPL

-743 ERVSI
+743 ERVAI

-771 PMDAVRVM
+771 PLDAVRVM

-807 TLKWQADQGVELPV
+807 TLDWQADQDTKLPV
-821 FRPRKEQRWGALADA
+821 FRPRKEQRSGVLAEA
-836 VDAADARELAE
+836 ITTADARELAE

-861 RLEIAGALGPRSKG
+861 RLEIAGSLGPRSKG
-875 VPSDNSWYAAAEAAL
+875 VPSENSWYAAAEAAL
-890 TALGAAEREGEGEAA
+890 TALGAAEREEGP
-905 RRSFAGHDPQ
+905 RRSFAGHAPQ
-915 PPVRARSSRAAEAG
+915 PPVRLRSARTVETRT
-929 SVALPPWARQRAP
+929 VALPDWAFKPAP

-950 LAPSSLGEDDVPD
+950 LAPSSVGEDDVAD
-963 PPPSATMRAAAERGR
+963 PPPSAAMRTAAERGR
-978 LIHDLFERLPGLA
+978 LIHALFERLPALA
-991 PDRRLPSAERWL
+991 PDRRAAAADRWL
-1003 AAVGQVTDASVRSE
+1003 SAVGQVADASLRSE
-1017 MIATVLAVLDDPA
+1017 LIATVLAVLDDPA
-1030 HAELFGANSLGEA
+1030 HGDLFGANSLGEA

-1048 VSGGY
+1048 VPGGY

-1058 VDRLLIEPD
+1058 VDRLLVEPD

-1080 PGDLGDVP
+1080 PLELDEVP
-1088 VFHLRQMSA
+1088 VFHLRQMAA
-1097 YAEALR
+1097 YAEALG

-1114 LLYTAAPRLFDLPEA
+1114 LLYTAAPRLFDLPED
-1129 VLAQHKPGFV
+1129 VLASHKPGF
-1139 VAEQS
+1139 AAMEQS

>member
-19 RASDPSSH
+19 RASDPSAH

-86 SEADIKADLI
+86 SETDIRADLA
-96 SLGEQWTPALIA
+96 SLGERATPALIA

-166 LAHLLVDAER
+166 LAQMLVDAER
-176 EGRNGATRAVGALS
+176 EGRDGAVRAVGALS

-195 DGAEAFLRACARAP
+195 EGAEAFLRACARAP
-209 AAMAALPMGEGIGPY
+209 AAMTALPMGEGVGPY

-234 VEAAIARG
+234 VEAAIADG
-242 CADLDDGLLGQLRDC
+242 CAQLDDDLLEGLRDF
-257 NAAWGTKNGVARA
+257 NRAWGTKNGLARA
-270 DVISAWLA
+270 DIIDAWLT
-278 RSPED
+278 RSPEQ
-283 RAATL
+283 RSVTL
-288 GDLHGVWAKQDGD
+288 DELHSVWARQDGEL
-301 VRSFAKGQAPQDPD
+301 RSFAKGQAPQDED
-315 YAPIAA
+315 YAPIAS
-321 DFHDQVARLIRM
+321 DFHEQVSRLIQM
-333 RDMAEYADLLAA
+333 RHLADYADLLAA
-345 GLSVGRDYAAAYHA
+345 GLAVGRDYAFAYRA

-413 AIVDAIASDFF
+413 EIVDAITSDFF
-424 SGFGTRGDKRR
+424 SGLGTRGDRRR

-461 ERHFRDLADVTSD
+461 ERHFRDLAEVTSD
-474 IREIEPTPFEQLAL
+474 ISEIEPTPFEQLAL

-497 ILDFVDAAIGVLPGA
+497 ILDFVDAAIGVLPGG

-518 NQRHASKVEG
+518 NQRHSSKVEG

-538 LAGEEDEGEEGWVA
+538 LAGEEDEGEEGWVT

-559 TRIAAQVRAWLDPND
+559 TRIAAQVKAWLDPND
-574 PLMLESKG
+574 PLILESKG

-659 SQDELMHAAMK
+659 SQDELMRAAMK

-679 QTTQPAERIAPL
+679 QATQPAERIAPL
-691 NAMLRRADFTT
+691 SAMLRRADFTT

-707 EELLTGPL
+707 EEMLTGPL

-743 ERVSI
+743 ERVAI

-771 PMDAVRVM
+771 PLDAVRVM

-807 TLKWQADQGVELPV
+807 TLDWQADRDTKLPV
-821 FRPRKEQRWGALADA
+821 FRPRKEQRSGVLAEA
-836 VDAADARELAE
+836 ITTADARELAE

-861 RLEIAGALGPRSKG
+861 RLEIAGSLGPRSKG
-875 VPSDNSWYAAAEAAL
+875 VPSENSWYAAAEAAL
-890 TALGAAEREGEGEAA
+890 TALGAAEREEGP
-905 RRSFAGHDPQ
+905 RRSFAGHAPQ
-915 PPVRARSSRAAEAG
+915 PPVRLRSARTVETRT
-929 SVALPPWARQRAP
+929 VALPDWAFKPAP

-950 LAPSSLGEDDVPD
+950 LAPSSVGEDDVAD
-963 PPPSATMRAAAERGR
+963 PPPSAAMRTAAERGR
-978 LIHDLFERLPGLA
+978 LIHALFERLPALA
-991 PDRRLPSAERWL
+991 PDRRAAAADRWL
-1003 AAVGQVTDASVRSE
+1003 SAVGQVADASLRSE
-1017 MIATVLAVLDDPA
+1017 LIATVLAVLDDPA
-1030 HAELFGANSLGEA
+1030 HGDLFGANSLGEA

-1048 VSGGY
+1048 VPGGY

-1058 VDRLLIEPD
+1058 VDRLLVEPD

-1080 PGDLGDVP
+1080 PLELDEVP
-1088 VFHLRQMSA
+1088 VFHLRQMAA
-1097 YAEALR
+1097 YAEALG

-1114 LLYTAAPRLFDLPEA
+1114 LLYTAAPRLFDLPED
-1129 VLAQHKPGFV
+1129 VLASHKPGF
-1139 VAEQS
+1139 AAMEQS

>member
-19 RASDPSSH
+19 RASDPSAH

-86 SEADIKADLI
+86 SETDIRADLA
-96 SLGEQWTPALIA
+96 SLGERATPALIA

-166 LAHLLVDAER
+166 LAQMLVDAER
-176 EGRNGATRAVGALS
+176 EGRDGAVRAVGALS

-195 DGAEAFLRACARAP
+195 EGAEAFLRACARAP
-209 AAMAALPMGEGIGPY
+209 AAMTALPMGEGVGPY

-234 VEAAIARG
+234 VEAAIADG
-242 CADLDDGLLGQLRDC
+242 CAQLDDDLLEGLRDF
-257 NAAWGTKNGVARA
+257 NRAWGTKNGLARA
-270 DVISAWLA
+270 DIIDAWLT
-278 RSPED
+278 RSPEQ
-283 RAATL
+283 RSVTL
-288 GDLHGVWAKQDGD
+288 DELHSVWARQDGEL
-301 VRSFAKGQAPQDPD
+301 RSFAKGQAPQDED
-315 YAPIAA
+315 YAPIASDFHEQVSRLIQMCHLA
-321 DFHDQVARLIRM
+321 DF
-333 RDMAEYADLLAA
+333 ADLLAA
-345 GLSVGRDYAAAYHA
+345 GLAVGRDYAFAYRA

-413 AIVDAIASDFF
+413 EIVDAITSDFF
-424 SGFGTRGDKRR
+424 SGLGTRGDRRR

-461 ERHFRDLADVTSD
+461 ERHFRDLAEVTSD
-474 IREIEPTPFEQLAL
+474 ISEIEPTPFEQLAL

-497 ILDFVDAAIGVLPGA
+497 ILDFVDAAIGVLPSG

-518 NQRHASKVEG
+518 NQRHSSKVEG

-538 LAGEEDEGEEGWVA
+538 LAGEEDEGEEGWVT

-559 TRIAAQVRAWLDPND
+559 TRIAAQVKEWLDPND
-574 PLMLESKG
+574 PLILESKG

-602 LIVARLYAEGVPV
+602 LIVARLYAEGVSV

-659 SQDELMHAAMK
+659 SQDELMRAAMK

-679 QTTQPAERIAPL
+679 QATQPAERIAPL
-691 NAMLRRADFTT
+691 SAMLRRADFTT

-707 EELLTGPL
+707 EEMLTGPL

-743 ERVSI
+743 ERVAI

-771 PMDAVRVM
+771 PLDAVRVM

-807 TLKWQADQGVELPV
+807 TLDWQADQDTKLPV
-821 FRPRKEQRWGALADA
+821 FRPRKEQRSGVLAEA
-836 VDAADARELAE
+836 ITTADARELAE

-861 RLEIAGALGPRSKG
+861 RLEIAGSLGPRSKG
-875 VPSDNSWYAAAEAAL
+875 VPSENSWYAAAEAAL
-890 TALGAAEREGEGEAA
+890 TALGAAEREEGP
-905 RRSFAGHDPQ
+905 RRSFAGHAPQ
-915 PPVRARSSRAAEAG
+915 PPVRLRSARTVETRT
-929 SVALPPWARQRAP
+929 VALPDWAFKPAP

-950 LAPSSLGEDDVPD
+950 LAPSSVGEDDVAD
-963 PPPSATMRAAAERGR
+963 PPPSAAMRTAAERGR
-978 LIHDLFERLPGLA
+978 LIHALFERLPALV
-991 PDRRLPSAERWL
+991 PDRRAAAADRWL
-1003 AAVGQVTDASVRSE
+1003 SAVGQVADASLRSE
-1017 MIATVLAVLDDPA
+1017 LIATVSAVLDDPA
-1030 HAELFGANSLGEA
+1030 HGDLFGANSLGEA

-1048 VSGGY
+1048 VPGGY

-1058 VDRLLIEPD
+1058 VDRLLVEPD

-1080 PGDLGDVP
+1080 PLELDEVP
-1088 VFHLRQMSA
+1088 VFHLRQMAA
-1097 YAEALR
+1097 YAEALG

-1114 LLYTAAPRLFDLPEA
+1114 LLYTAAPRLFDLPED
-1129 VLAQHKPGFV
+1129 VLASHKPGF
-1139 VAEQS
+1139 AAMEQS

>member
-19 RASDPSSH
+19 RASDPSAH

-86 SEADIKADLI
+86 SETDIRADLA
-96 SLGEQWTPALIA
+96 SLGERATPALIA

-166 LAHLLVDAER
+166 LAQMLVDAER
-176 EGRNGATRAVGALS
+176 EGRDGAVRAVGALS

-195 DGAEAFLRACARAP
+195 EGAEAFLRACARAP
-209 AAMAALPMGEGIGPY
+209 AAMTALPMGEGVGPY

-234 VEAAIARG
+234 VEAAIADG
-242 CADLDDGLLGQLRDC
+242 CAQLDDDLLEGLRDF
-257 NAAWGTKNGVARA
+257 NRAWGTKNGLARA
-270 DVISAWLA
+270 DIIDAWLT
-278 RSPED
+278 RSPEQ
-283 RAATL
+283 RSVTL
-288 GDLHGVWAKQDGD
+288 DELHSVWARQDGEL
-301 VRSFAKGQAPQDPD
+301 RSFAKGQAPQDED
-315 YAPIAA
+315 YAPIAS
-321 DFHDQVARLIRM
+321 DFHEQVSRLIQM
-333 RDMAEYADLLAA
+333 RHMADYADLLAA
-345 GLSVGRDYAAAYHA
+345 GLAVGRDYAFAYRA

-413 AIVDAIASDFF
+413 EIVDAITSDFF
-424 SGFGTRGDKRR
+424 SGLGTRGDRRR

-461 ERHFRDLADVTSD
+461 ERHFRDLAEVKSD
-474 IREIEPTPFEQLAL
+474 IGEIEPTPFEQLAL

-497 ILDFVDAAIGVLPGA
+497 ILDFVDAAIGVLPGG

-518 NQRHASKVEG
+518 NQRHSSKVEG

-538 LAGEEDEGEEGWVA
+538 LAGEEDEGEEGWVT

-559 TRIAAQVRAWLDPND
+559 TRIAAQVKAWLDPND
-574 PLMLESKG
+574 PLILESKG
-582 RPLRPEDVMILVKR
+582 RPLRPEDIMILVKR

-602 LIVARLYAEGVPV
+602 LIVARLYAEGAPV

-659 SQDELMHAAMK
+659 SQDELMRAAMK

-679 QTTQPAERIAPL
+679 QATQPAERIAPL
-691 NAMLRRADFTT
+691 SAMLRHADFTT

-707 EELLTGPL
+707 EEMLTGPL

-743 ERVSI
+743 ERVAI

-771 PMDAVRVM
+771 PLDAVRVM

-807 TLKWQADQGVELPV
+807 TLDWQADQDTKLPV
-821 FRPRKEQRWGALADA
+821 FRPRKEQRSGVLAEA
-836 VDAADARELAE
+836 ITTADARELAE

-861 RLEIAGALGPRSKG
+861 RLEIAGSLGPRSKG
-875 VPSDNSWYAAAEAAL
+875 VPSENSWYAAAEAAL
-890 TALGAAEREGEGEAA
+890 TALGAAEREEGP
-905 RRSFAGHDPQ
+905 RRSFAGHAPQ
-915 PPVRARSSRAAEAG
+915 PPVRLRSARTVETRT
-929 SVALPPWARQRAP
+929 VALPDWAFKPAP

-950 LAPSSLGEDDVPD
+950 LAPSSVGEDDVAD
-963 PPPSATMRAAAERGR
+963 PPPSAAMRTAAERGR
-978 LIHDLFERLPGLA
+978 LIHALFERLPALA
-991 PDRRLPSAERWL
+991 PDRRAAAADRWL
-1003 AAVGQVTDASVRSE
+1003 SAVGQVADASLRSE
-1017 MIATVLAVLDDPA
+1017 LIATVLAVLDDPA
-1030 HAELFGANSLGEA
+1030 HGDLFGANSLGEA

-1048 VSGGY
+1048 VPGGY

-1058 VDRLLIEPD
+1058 VDRLLVEPD

-1080 PGDLGDVP
+1080 PLELDEVP
-1088 VFHLRQMSA
+1088 VFHLRQMAA
-1097 YAEALR
+1097 YAEALG

-1114 LLYTAAPRLFDLPEA
+1114 LLYTAAPRLFDLPED
-1129 VLAQHKPGFV
+1129 VLASHKPGF
-1139 VAEQS
+1139 AAMEQS

>member
-86 SEADIKADLI
+86 SETDIRADLA
-96 SLGEQWTPALIA
+96 SLGERATPALIA

-166 LAHLLVDAER
+166 LAQMLVDAER
-176 EGRNGATRAVGALS
+176 EGRDGAVRAVGALS

-195 DGAEAFLRACARAP
+195 EGAEAFLRACARAP
-209 AAMAALPMGEGIGPY
+209 AAMTALPMGEGVGPY

-234 VEAAIARG
+234 VEAAIADG
-242 CADLDDGLLGQLRDC
+242 CAQLDDDLLEGLRDF
-257 NAAWGTKNGVARA
+257 NRAWGTKNGLARA
-270 DVISAWLA
+270 DIIDAWLT
-278 RSPED
+278 RSPEQ
-283 RAATL
+283 RSVTL
-288 GDLHGVWAKQDGD
+288 DELHSVWARQDGEL
-301 VRSFAKGQAPQDPD
+301 RSFAKGQAPQDED
-315 YAPIAA
+315 YAPIASDFHEQVSRLIQMCHLA
-321 DFHDQVARLIRM
+321 DF
-333 RDMAEYADLLAA
+333 ADLLAA
-345 GLSVGRDYAAAYHA
+345 GLAVGRDYAFAYRA

-413 AIVDAIASDFF
+413 EIVDAITSDFF
-424 SGFGTRGDKRR
+424 SGLGTRGDRRR

-461 ERHFRDLADVTSD
+461 ERHFRDLAEVTSD
-474 IREIEPTPFEQLAL
+474 ISEIEPTPFEQLAL

-497 ILDFVDAAIGVLPGA
+497 ILDFVDAAIGVLPGS

-518 NQRHASKVEG
+518 NQRHSSKVEG

-538 LAGEEDEGEEGWVA
+538 LAGEEDEGEEGWVT

-559 TRIAAQVRAWLDPND
+559 TRIAAQVKEWLDPND
-574 PLMLESKG
+574 PLILESKG
-582 RPLRPEDVMILVKR
+582 RPLRPEDIMILVKR

-659 SQDELMHAAMK
+659 SQDELMRAAMK

-679 QTTQPAERIAPL
+679 QATQPAERIAPL
-691 NAMLRRADFTT
+691 SAMLRRADFTT

-707 EELLTGPL
+707 EEMLTGPL

-743 ERVSI
+743 ERVAI

-771 PMDAVRVM
+771 PLDAVRVM

-807 TLKWQADQGVELPV
+807 TLDWQADRDIKLPV
-821 FRPRKEQRWGALADA
+821 FRPRKEQRSGVLAEA
-836 VDAADARELAE
+836 ITTADARELAE

-861 RLEIAGALGPRSKG
+861 RLEIAGSLGPRSKG
-875 VPSDNSWYAAAEAAL
+875 VPSENSWYAAAEAAL
-890 TALGAAEREGEGEAA
+890 TALGAAEREEGP
-905 RRSFAGHDPQ
+905 RRSFAGHAPQ
-915 PPVRARSSRAAEAG
+915 PPVRLRSARTVETRT
-929 SVALPPWARQRAP
+929 VALPDWAFKPAP

-950 LAPSSLGEDDVPD
+950 LAPSSVGEDDVAD
-963 PPPSATMRAAAERGR
+963 PPPSAAMRTAAERGR
-978 LIHDLFERLPGLA
+978 LIHALFERLPALV
-991 PDRRLPSAERWL
+991 PDRRAAAADRWL
-1003 AAVGQVTDASVRSE
+1003 SAVGQVADASLRSE
-1017 MIATVLAVLDDPA
+1017 LIATVSAVLDDPA
-1030 HAELFGANSLGEA
+1030 HGDLFGANSLGEA

-1048 VSGGY
+1048 VPGGY

-1058 VDRLLIEPD
+1058 VDRLLVEPD

-1080 PGDLGDVP
+1080 PLELDEVP
-1088 VFHLRQMSA
+1088 VFHLRQMAA
-1097 YAEALR
+1097 YAEALG

-1114 LLYTAAPRLFDLPEA
+1114 LLYTAAPRLFDLPED
-1129 VLAQHKPGFV
+1129 VLASHKPGF
-1139 VAEQS
+1139 AAMEQS

>member
-1 MAVSGADSILPR
+1 MAVSSADSILPR

-86 SEADIKADLI
+86 SEADIRADLA
-96 SLGEQWTPALIA
+96 SLGERATPGLIA

-121 GGGLRIQT
+121 GGGLGIQT

-166 LAHLLVDAER
+166 LAQLLVDAER
-176 EGRNGATRAVGALS
+176 EGRDGAVRAVGALS

-195 DGAEAFLRACARAP
+195 EGAEAFLRACARAP
-209 AAMAALPMGEGIGPY
+209 TAMAALPMREGVGPY
-224 VRRALIGVDD
+224 IRRALIGVDD
-234 VEAAIARG
+234 VEAAIAAG
-242 CADLDDGLLGQLRDC
+242 CAELDDDLLEHLRDL
-257 NAAWGTKNGVARA
+257 NQAWGTKNGLARA
-270 DVISAWLA
+270 DVIAAWLA
-278 RSPED
+278 KNAEQ

-288 GDLHGVWAKQDGD
+288 AELHTVWARQDGEL
-301 VRSFAKGQAPQDPD
+301 RSFAKGQAPQDED

-321 DFHDQVARLIRM
+321 DCHEQVSRLIQM
-333 RDMAEYADLLAA
+333 RHLADYADLLAA
-345 GLSVGRDYAAAYHA
+345 GLAVGRDYAFAYRA

-413 AIVDAIASDFF
+413 EIVDAIASDFF
-424 SGFGTRGDKRR
+424 SGLGSRGDRRR

-461 ERHFRDLADVTSD
+461 ERHFRDLAEVTSD
-474 IREIEPTPFEQLAL
+474 ISEIEPTPFEQLAL

-497 ILDFVDAAIGVLPGA
+497 ILDFVDAAIGVLPGG

-518 NQRHASKVEG
+518 NQRHSSKVEG

-559 TRIAAQVRAWLDPND
+559 TRIAAQVRAWLDPRD
-574 PLMLESKG
+574 PMILESKG

-679 QTTQPAERIAPL
+679 QATQPTERTAPL
-691 NAMLRRADFTT
+691 SAMLRRADFTT

-707 EELLTGPL
+707 EEMLTGPL

-743 ERVSI
+743 ERVAI

-771 PMDAVRVM
+771 PLDAVRVM

-807 TLKWQADQGVELPV
+807 TLDWQADQDTKLPV
-821 FRPRKEQRWGALADA
+821 FRPRKEQRSGVLAEA
-836 VDAADARELAE
+836 ITTADARELAE

-861 RLEIAGALGPRSKG
+861 RLEIAGSLGPRSKG
-875 VPSDNSWYAAAEAAL
+875 VPSENSWYAAAEAAL
-890 TALGAAEREGEGEAA
+890 TALGTAEREEGP

-915 PPVRARSSRAAEAG
+915 PPVRSQPARAAETRT
-929 SVALPPWARQRAP
+929 VALPDWAFQLAP
-942 IEARPPRP
+942 KEARPPRP
-950 LAPSSLGEDDVPD
+950 LAPSSVGEDDVSD
-963 PPPSATMRAAAERGR
+963 PPPSATMRVAAERGR
-978 LIHDLFERLPGLA
+978 LIHALFERLPALA
-991 PDRRLPSAERWL
+991 PDRRAAAADRWL
-1003 AAVGQVTDASVRSE
+1003 SAVGQVADPIVRSE
-1017 MIATVLAVLDDPA
+1017 LTATVLAVLDDPA
-1030 HAELFGANSLGEA
+1030 HGDLFGANSLGEA

-1048 VSGGY
+1048 VPGGY

-1058 VDRLLIEPD
+1058 VDRLLVEPD

-1080 PGDLGDVP
+1080 PLGLDEVP
-1088 VFHLRQMSA
+1088 VFHLRQMAA

-1114 LLYTAAPRLFDLPEA
+1114 LLYTAAPRLFDLSGQ
-1129 VLAQHKPGFV
+1129 VLAPHKPGF
-1139 VAEQS
+1139 AGMEQS